1 MGIKKNLKT
10 LVNNNPEFSNQAL
23 ENAITDIKTK
33 VNSDWVTKTFTLDT
47 AIRDNTVLTTTQK
60 NTILDDINFIPY
72 LNIGRYL
79 NDLIRHTN
87 TILDGSIIPGDPT
100 ILGTPEDQGQGTFL
114 ECLQLVQGLQ
124 SSIPDLYGVP
134 ASELNRDV
142 NDHFGSLNNKFLQTE
157 DSSLPVFD
165 AITENLQQM
174 MRLTNHSSPTTA
186 VADGGGL
193 ETDIDALLNFIN
205 SVVADSTDFQQTL
218 DLHVLT
224 LKNEFIGLNLYLT
237 NLGIYG
243 NHADI
248 QAIQA
253 QAEANYNA
261 VENQRLL
268 EISNLS
274 GIRAYVDTLSD
285 NDAYTGLAEDPDLRA
300 MMTRVSQNPNW
311 KKYFTE
317 YDDAVVNKNPIYDT
331 VADKSVLIDQ
341 ILASS
346 GLPDVLSSVDL
357 EAVAEKATRDS
368 RIDTKGYEALTI
380 NEQITDACKQLSIT
394 TAGRGIFD
402 QSNLLLNNLNKR
414 DRDLIANELDLSV
427 DADTL
432 S

>member
-1 MGIKKNLKT
+1 M
-10 LVNNNPEFSNQAL
+10 
-23 ENAITDIKTK
+23 
-33 VNSDWVTKTFTLDT
+33 
-47 AIRDNTVLTTTQK
+47 
-60 NTILDDINFIPY
+60 
-72 LNIGRYL
+72 
-79 NDLIRHTN
+79 
-87 TILDGSIIPGDPT
+87 
-100 ILGTPEDQGQGTFL
+100 
-114 ECLQLVQGLQ
+114 
-124 SSIPDLYGVP
+124 
-134 ASELNRDV
+134 
-142 NDHFGSLNNKFLQTE
+142 
-157 DSSLPVFD
+157 
-165 AITENLQQM
+165 
-174 MRLTNHSSPTTA
+174 
-186 VADGGGL
+186 
-193 ETDIDALLNFIN
+193 
-205 SVVADSTDFQQTL
+205 
-218 DLHVLT
+218 
-224 LKNEFIGLNLYLT
+224 T